1 MQDLYATIEET
12 ALGFVASLG
21 NEARDTYL
29 APEFEATYAPLQQVL
44 PHDTPVNELDNPTY
58 THYFSSQLD
67 RLAIEADKR
76 LLDSVIDPKKRKAWL
91 WYQLEFKDAEELWA
105 APFEKIVME
114 VVWMMELTEDGKK
127 IVRCRQYLD
136 TVACDTFFPGE
147 ASAVQA
153 AQENFPAT
161 DLDAEG
167 TAHTQVTSLVPSDDE
182 DTTDEF
188 LKGLTVSR
196 N

>member
-21 NEARDTYL
+21 NETRDKYL
-29 APEFEATYAPLQQVL
+29 APEFGATYAPLQQELAHGSSV
-44 PHDTPVNELDNPTY
+44 HQLDNPTY
-58 THYFSSQLD
+58 TDYFSSQLD
-67 RLAIEADKR
+67 RLAIEADKH

-91 WYQLEFKDAEELWA
+91 WYQLELKDADELLG

-136 TVACDTFFPGE
+136 TVACDTFFPNE

-153 AQENFPAT
+153 AQENFAAT
-161 DLDAEG
+161 DLDADDA
-167 TAHTQVTSLVPSDDE
+167 AHTQVTSLSPSDDE
-182 DTTDEF
+182 DTTNDF
-188 LKGLTVSR
+188 LEGLTVSR
-196 N
+196 S